1 MFIDLELCT
10 FFLVGGIFYHY
21 VIFLVLQST
30 LSIIMCVSV
39 CMLVIILLD
48 VFWDLGIVVTILI
61 NFGKFSIT
69 LLSLQIFLLH
79 YLCCLLQFWYFPK
92 FLDAPFFFLMFYSLF
107 LCGQFLLRCI
117 FKVIISLALWNLL
130 MSLLMWF
137 FIFVSIC
144 FFLIIFVSFYHM
156 FFIFLLELPTCS
168 CILSIFQLD
177 LLTY

>member
-1 MFIDLELCT
+1 MFIDFELCT

-92 FLDAPFFFLMFYSLF
+92 FLDALFFFPDVLLF
-107 LCGQFLLRCI
+107 
-117 FKVIISLALWNLL
+117 VSVWIISIEMYLQGNYFL
-130 MSLLMWF
+130 S
-137 FIFVSIC
+137 FVKPTESID
-144 FFLIIFVSFYHM
+144 V
-156 FFIFLLELPTCS
+156 
-168 CILSIFQLD
+168 ILHLC
-177 LLTY
+177 